1 MHSLADR
8 QDQRQPLAAG
18 TLAILI
24 RGDSYHPGLT
34 AMSSSERGFES
45 LLMIGLLLLLGV
57 MLSVFALLYAN
68 PAEHLTLPD
77 RGSALRM
84 GRVDDIPV
92 GGSRVN
98 NWGNEV
104 VLLVRVSDDEFS
116 AVQGTS
122 TLDGCIL
129 EWDQQA
135 FRVVS
140 PCAHQTY
147 DLRGRAVEG
156 LTTRPLRRYDVSVQR
171 GLVFVT
177 REQG

>member
-57 MLSVFALLYAN
+57 MLSVF
-68 PAEHLTLPD
+68 
-77 RGSALRM
+77 
-84 GRVDDIPV
+84 DIPV

>member
-1 MHSLADR
+1 MN
-8 QDQRQPLAAG
+8 
-18 TLAILI
+18 
-24 RGDSYHPGLT
+24 
-34 AMSSSERGFES
+34 SSERGLES
-45 LLMIGLLLLLGV
+45 LLIIGLLLLLGL
-57 MLSVFALLYAN
+57 MLGLFTLLYAI

-77 RGSALRM
+77 RQSSLRM
-84 GRVDDIPV
+84 GRVEAIPV

-98 NWGNEV
+98 NWGDEI
-104 VLLVRVSDDEFS
+104 VLLVRVSDDEFA

-129 EWDQQA
+129 EWDPAA

-140 PCAHQTY
+140 PCGYQLY
-147 DLRGRAVEG
+147 DLRGRAVAG
-156 LTTRPLRRYDVSVQR
+156 LATRPLRRYGVSVQR

>member
-1 MHSLADR
+1 
-8 QDQRQPLAAG
+8 
-18 TLAILI
+18 
-24 RGDSYHPGLT
+24 
-34 AMSSSERGFES
+34 MSSSERGFES
-45 LLMIGLLLLLGV
+45 VLMIGLLVLLTL
-57 MLSVFALLYAN
+57 MLSAFAVFYAV
-68 PAEHLTLPD
+68 PADHMTLPD
-77 RGSALRM
+77 RQSALRM
-84 GRVDDIPV
+84 GRVDEIPV

-98 NWGNEV
+98 NWGEEV
-104 VLLVRVSDDEFS
+104 VLLVRVSEDEFR

-129 EWDQQA
+129 DWDPAA

-140 PCAHQTY
+140 PCGYQLY
-147 DLRGRAVEG
+147 DLRGRAVDG

>member
-1 MHSLADR
+1 M
-8 QDQRQPLAAG
+8 
-18 TLAILI
+18 
-24 RGDSYHPGLT
+24 
-34 AMSSSERGFES
+34 
-45 LLMIGLLLLLGV
+45 LLGL
-57 MLSVFALLYAN
+57 MLGLFILLYAI

-77 RGSALRM
+77 RQNSLRM
-84 GRVDDIPV
+84 GRVEAIPV

-98 NWGNEV
+98 NWGDEI
-104 VLLVRVSDDEFS
+104 VLLVRVSEDEFA

-129 EWDQQA
+129 RWDAEA

-140 PCAHQTY
+140 PCGHQLY

>member
-1 MHSLADR
+1 MN
-8 QDQRQPLAAG
+8 
-18 TLAILI
+18 
-24 RGDSYHPGLT
+24 
-34 AMSSSERGFES
+34 SSERGLES
-45 LLMIGLLLLLGV
+45 LLMIGLLLLLGL
-57 MLSVFALLYAN
+57 MLSLFAVLYAI

-77 RGSALRM
+77 RQSALRM
-84 GRVDDIPV
+84 GRIDKISV

-98 NWGNEV
+98 NWGDEI
-104 VLLVRVSDDEFS
+104 VLLVRISDDKFY
-116 AVQGTS
+116 AIQGTS

-140 PCAHQTY
+140 PCGHQTY

-177 REQG
+177 REQGCRR

>member
-1 MHSLADR
+1 
-8 QDQRQPLAAG
+8 
-18 TLAILI
+18 
-24 RGDSYHPGLT
+24 
-34 AMSSSERGFES
+34 MSSSQRGFES
-45 LLMIGLLLLLGV
+45 QLITGLVILLGL
-57 MLSVFALLYAN
+57 MLTLFAVFYAV
-68 PAEHLTLPD
+68 PSDHLTLPD
-77 RGSALRM
+77 RQSALRM
-84 GRVDDIPV
+84 GRIDAIPV

-98 NWGNEV
+98 NWGDEI
-104 VLLVRVSDDEFS
+104 VLLVRISDAEFY
-116 AVQGTS
+116 AIQGTS

-140 PCAHQTY
+140 PCGHQMY

-156 LTTRPLRRYDVSVQR
+156 LTTRPLRRYDVRVQH

>member
-1 MHSLADR
+1 
-8 QDQRQPLAAG
+8 
-18 TLAILI
+18 
-24 RGDSYHPGLT
+24 
-34 AMSSSERGFES
+34 MSSSERGFES
-45 LLMIGLLLLLGV
+45 LLITGLLVLLGL
-57 MLSVFALLYAN
+57 MLSLFAVLYAI

-77 RGSALRM
+77 RQSALRM
-84 GRVDDIPV
+84 GSIDDISV

-98 NWGNEV
+98 NWGDEI
-104 VLLVRVSDDEFS
+104 VLLVRISVDEFY
-116 AVQGTS
+116 AIQGTS

-129 EWDQQA
+129 DWDQQA

-140 PCAHQTY
+140 PCGHQMY

>member
-1 MHSLADR
+1 
-8 QDQRQPLAAG
+8 
-18 TLAILI
+18 
-24 RGDSYHPGLT
+24 
-34 AMSSSERGFES
+34 MSSSEHGFES
-45 LLMIGLLLLLGV
+45 LLIIGLLVLLGL
-57 MLSVFALLYAN
+57 MLTLFAVLYAI

-77 RGSALRM
+77 RQSALRM
-84 GRVDDIPV
+84 GRVEGIPV

-98 NWGNEV
+98 NWGDEI
-104 VLLVRVSDDEFS
+104 VLLVRISDDEFY

-129 EWDQQA
+129 DWDKEA

-140 PCAHQTY
+140 PCGHQTY

>member
-1 MHSLADR
+1 
-8 QDQRQPLAAG
+8 
-18 TLAILI
+18 
-24 RGDSYHPGLT
+24 
-34 AMSSSERGFES
+34 MSSSERGIES
-45 LLMIGLLLLLGV
+45 LLITGLLILLGL
-57 MLSVFALLYAN
+57 MLGLFALLYAN
-68 PAEHLTLPD
+68 PAEHLSQPD
-77 RGSALRM
+77 LQSSLRM
-84 GRVDDIPV
+84 GRIEDIPV

-98 NWGNEV
+98 NWGDEV
-104 VLLVRVSDDEFS
+104 VLLVRVSADEFA

-129 EWDQQA
+129 EWDPQA

-140 PCAHQTY
+140 PCGHQMY